1 MTRPVIRPE
10 LTQAFRPWREVA
22 AAAVTI
28 GFAIW
33 LFLRGGYFFQF
44 LGLVILALGVVW
56 IISARRQMRFRR
68 AVNAPGV
75 VEIDEGAIRYLAPR
89 VLGGEI
95 PLRELV
101 EIRMLRLSGQRHWRL
116 KTRDGQALL
125 IPVEAAGA
133 ETLAYAFAA
142 LPGVDMGRI
151 AHALAE
157 DGPPMQTVWTR
168 PAQPRLT

>member
-1 MTRPVIRPE
+1 MNRPLIRPE
-10 LTQAFRPWREVA
+10 LVEKFRPWREVA
-22 AAAVTI
+22 AAAATV
-28 GFAIW
+28 GFAVW

-44 LGLVILALGVVW
+44 IGLAVLSLGAVWLVN
-56 IISARRQMRFRR
+56 ARRQMRFRR
-68 AVNAPGV
+68 AVNAPGL

-89 VLGGEI
+89 ILGGEI
-95 PLRELV
+95 PLRDLV

-116 KTRDGQALL
+116 RTLDGQALL

-133 ETLAYAFAA
+133 DHLAHAFAA

-151 AHALAE
+151 AHALAT